1 MKFIISLVLL
11 LLVIS
16 PSHGQTPKSFTRQTD
31 KFLEEMEAFL
41 ALTNKKDA
49 EDLIEKFEPLWKG
62 TAFNNEQR
70 ERIYFTADAM
80 LKKRLKP
87 FPDFVNYINTLT
99 VFAQSGQGQKSF
111 DAWHN
116 GIDNCLSGSS
126 RNFSAYLS
134 ICSGLFQGGYIYDSP
149 AVKWRSSTMDYIFS
163 QDTIPKVI
171 FPQFDLVYISKG
183 DSARIVGTTG
193 VFYPTLK
200 KFIGKGGRVTW
211 ERAGL

>member
-1 MKFIISLVLL
+1 MKFILSLVLL

-16 PSHGQTPKSFTRQTD
+16 PSHGQTPKSFTRQTE

-126 RNFSAYLS
+126 RNF
-134 ICSGLFQGGYIYDSP
+134 
-149 AVKWRSSTMDYIFS
+149 
-163 QDTIPKVI
+163 
-171 FPQFDLVYISKG
+171 
-183 DSARIVGTTG
+183 
-193 VFYPTLK
+193 
-200 KFIGKGGRVTW
+200 
-211 ERAGL
+211 